1 MGFFF
6 FSHTSCVALEGATG
20 SSLPDAALELFNYKY
35 NPEDSVILELL
46 TCTSDDTIILEED
59 SSPSAKWQKQ
69 DRDAKHVC

>member
-20 SSLPDAALELFNYKY
+20 SSLPDAALELSNY

-46 TCTSDDTIILEED
+46 SCTSDDTIILEED
-59 SSPSAKWQKQ
+59 SSPSAKRQKQ